1 VFKREIKK
9 IRELTKK
16 LRSQG
21 DVAEDEADYVYM
33 IYRAVRIDAE
43 NVAEGFTE
51 GDEDRLVSI
60 QAALSGWYEAG
71 FNALRWGRS
80 GNFISS
86 VSADTKDARLA
97 KLLSGQ

>member
-51 GDEDRLVSI
+51 GDKTGSFRYRRRCP
-60 QAALSGWYEAG
+60 GG
-71 FNALRWGRS
+71 
-80 GNFISS
+80 
-86 VSADTKDARLA
+86 TKRYLMR
-97 KLLSGQ
+97 

>member
-43 NVAEGFTE
+43 NVAEGLQKAMKTGSF
-51 GDEDRLVSI
+51 RYRRRCP
-60 QAALSGWYEAG
+60 SG
-71 FNALRWGRS
+71 
-80 GNFISS
+80 
-86 VSADTKDARLA
+86 TKWCLMR
-97 KLLSGQ
+97 